1 MNRVYKE
8 ATTSETIFKI
18 KDLLNKAGILV
29 YESLVNN
36 PHKGIYSTRTQ
47 TLQSQG
53 NIGQNGKGVT
63 LKYALASG
71 YAELIERL
79 ENECISGGRALP
91 ITFLKRLKEE
101 FGYYFFPDEKM
112 ISEKEFLS
120 LPSYVLDDIFSSTPK
135 NEREKQIHT
144 YFKQLKEKGLD
155 GCIAIPF
162 KDFTTNEIIYL
173 PYNIL
178 YILVGSNG
186 MAAGNSINEAIF
198 QGTCELYERYA
209 AALVYYN
216 RLTPPTIPQ
225 NEIQKRAPKLY
236 NIIKELEESGFK
248 VIVKDF
254 SVRSL
259 IPSIGVIII
268 KNNKYRLNIGS
279 DTCFEIALS
288 RCITEIYQGSSSDES
303 IEDIMLPI
311 PKEEFAYF
319 KSDFPKNI
327 DQRTRQF
334 VNFVKNGSGKFPFAL
349 FKKEASYP
357 YSFEAFHEQNSY
369 QEEVHS
375 FINKENENGHH
386 FLVRNTSFMGFPAVH
401 VYISKISAIG
411 RKNSSSDMVVDINL
425 STNVDSDKVK
435 EFFQNDNKL
444 LTNEKSMEKLLSF
457 FPTSIHSNIKL
468 KDLLD
473 LDFRTE
479 SPLNYV
485 PVSYLLT
492 LVAVK
497 LKRYKD
503 ALSYFKDFTSF
514 KYVEKKRYY
523 KQIGKILTYLAEGA
537 DKETIEKNIS
547 ENVKEDISDKNLFKS
562 IIEPK
567 CPNCDECKLI
577 DVCLTSGVYNLEKH
591 IFKASKE
598 NIIQNFTI

>member
-36 PHKGIYSTRTQ
+36 PHDGIYSTRTQ

-53 NIGQNGKGVT
+53 DIGQNGKGIT
-63 LKYALASG
+63 LEYALASG

-79 ENECISGGRALP
+79 ENGCIFGGRALP
-91 ITFLKRLKEE
+91 IAFLKRLKDE

-112 ISEKEFLS
+112 ISEKDFLS
-120 LPSYVLDDIFSSTPK
+120 LPSYVLNDIFSSIPK
-135 NEREKQIHT
+135 DEREKQIHA

-155 GCIAIPF
+155 GCVAIPF
-162 KDFTTNEIIYL
+162 KDFTTNEIVYL

-186 MAAGNSINEAIF
+186 MAAGNSINESIF

-209 AALVYYN
+209 CALVYYN
-216 RLTPPTIPQ
+216 MLTPPTIPQ
-225 NEIQKRAPKLY
+225 FEIQKRSPKLY
-236 NIIKELEESGFK
+236 LIIKELEAFGLK
-248 VIVKDF
+248 VVVKDF
-254 SVRSL
+254 SVKSL
-259 IPSIGVIII
+259 VPAVGVIII
-268 KNNKYRLNIGS
+268 KGSKYRLNIGS
-279 DTCFEIALS
+279 DTCFEVALS
-288 RCITEIYQGSSSDES
+288 RCLTEVYQGSSSDES
-303 IEDIMLPI
+303 IEDVMHPI
-311 PKEEFAYF
+311 PTEELAYF
-319 KSDFPKNI
+319 KSDSLENI
-327 DQRTRQF
+327 DQRARQF
-334 VNFVKNGSGKFPFAL
+334 VNFVKDGSGIFPLTL
-349 FKKEASYP
+349 FKKEASYS
-357 YSFEAFHEQNSY
+357 YSFEAFHEKNSY
-369 QEEVHS
+369 QEEVQG
-375 FINKENENGHH
+375 FINKAKENNHH
-386 FLVRNTSFMGFPAVH
+386 FLVRNTSFMGFPVVH
-401 VYISKISAIG
+401 VYISKISGVG

-425 STNVDSDKVK
+425 CTNVDSDKVK
-435 EFFQNDNKL
+435 DFFQDDNKL

-468 KDLLD
+468 KDMLD
-473 LDFRTE
+473 LDFKPG
-479 SPLNYV
+479 SPLNNI

-503 ALSYFKDFTSF
+503 ALSYFKDFTSY
-514 KYVEKKRYY
+514 KYIEKTQYY
-523 KQIGKILTYLAEGA
+523 KQIEKFLTYLAEGA
-537 DKETIEKNIS
+537 DKETIEKNIPG
-547 ENVKEDISDKNLFKS
+547 NVREDISDKKLFES

-577 DVCLTSGVYNLEKH
+577 DVCLTSGVYNLERH

-598 NIIQNFTI
+598 NITQDFII